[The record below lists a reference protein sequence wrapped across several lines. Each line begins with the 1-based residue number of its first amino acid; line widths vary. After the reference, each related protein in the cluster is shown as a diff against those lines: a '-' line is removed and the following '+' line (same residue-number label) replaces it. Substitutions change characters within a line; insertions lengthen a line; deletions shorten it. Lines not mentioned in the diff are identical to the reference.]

1 MNILLFLTPKH
12 DVAYLYDDFTMRQAL
27 EKMEF
32 HRYSAI
38 PILDR
43 TGRYVGTITEGDL
56 LWEVKRKGSL
66 SMRKA
71 ESIPVAEIPL
81 STRNEPVRVDTTME
95 ELIEKALNQNFV
107 PVIDDRGYFIGL
119 VKRKAIIQYCYERM
133 QNHSAGFATSLET
146 EGPAERELS
155 FRPAVEEDIPLLLY
169 YVKEYA
175 NYEKLG
181 QPVSADEETLR
192 EFLFRRKTAEAV
204 IGEAD
209 GQPVGYALYFHNFS
223 TCMGRAGLYLEDLY
237 IHPAYR
243 GRGYGRLFLRRIA
256 QLTLERGCGG
266 WDGAAWTG
274 RNRASI
280 FIRKSAPGRWR
291 AGPSSAWM
299 GKIWKKWQTSEILRA
314 SAMRKKYLVP
324 KFCNIFGIVLGRLDF
339 LCIKSQ
345 NRRESTAGR
354 RSALP
359 AFCMRKD
366 GKP

>member
-95 ELIEKALNQNFV
+95 ELIEEALNQNFV

-256 QLTLERGCGG
+256 QLTLERGCRRLE
-266 WDGAAWTG
+266 WCCLD
-274 RNRASI
+274 
-280 FIRKSAPGRWR
+280 
-291 AGPSSAWM
+291 
-299 GKIWKKWQTSEILRA
+299 WKKSSVHFYKEIGARP
-314 SAMRKKYLVP
+314 MEGWT
-324 KFCNIFGIVLGRLDF
+324 IFRLDGEN
-339 LCIKSQ
+339 LEKMANQ
-345 NRRESTAGR
+345 
-354 RSALP
+354 
-359 AFCMRKD
+359 
-366 GKP
+366 